1 METSDHDL
9 LIDIH
14 RRLKDLDRHL
24 FGNGQPGVIRNMER
38 RLRALEVFRWI
49 TVGVLLCAMAIL
61 GTQSKSLLAALS
73 GG

>member
-24 FGNGQPGVIRNMER
+24 FGNGQPGVISKMEK

-49 TVGVLLCAMAIL
+49 VVGALLCAMALL
-61 GTQSKSLLAALS
+61 GSQTKALLAALS